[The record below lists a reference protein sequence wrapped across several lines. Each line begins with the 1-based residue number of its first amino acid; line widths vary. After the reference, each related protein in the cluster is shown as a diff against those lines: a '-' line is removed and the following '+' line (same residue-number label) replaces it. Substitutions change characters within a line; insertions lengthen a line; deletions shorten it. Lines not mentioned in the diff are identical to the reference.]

1 MVDKKTAQMMVKA
14 KATVQDTDRLKA
26 LMNTAREK
34 MEQLGAAEATASLL
48 GGLQMILR
56 MIRAHY
62 QGTYKA
68 FSTATLLLLVFA
80 LIYFITPIDL
90 IPDFVPALGLTDD
103 LSVVYFI
110 LRQIS
115 ADLDKFKDWERINK
129 K

>member
-1 MVDKKTAQMMVKA
+1 MVKA

-34 MEQLGAAEATASLL
+34 MEQLGAAEATAGLL
-48 GGLQMILR
+48 DGLQVILR

-62 QGTYKA
+62 RGAYKA

-80 LIYFITPIDL
+80 LIYFITPTDL
-90 IPDFVPALGLTDD
+90 IPDFIPALGLTDD

-115 ADLDKFKDWERINK
+115 GDLDKFKDWERNK